1 MGPPLLGGGP
11 CSIPLT
17 KHLLGA
23 GLISQAL
30 IGEANAVVPH
40 DWLMNQDTSDS
51 SSSPDVL
58 LRAAFE
64 PRLKKYFLL
73 QSTFAMA
80 FSVIGIP
87 LLPFWLLGLGRAFH
101 RRQYEALECVLT
113 PRSLNFHK
121 GFLIRIQ
128 KNVPLDKITDLAL
141 VEGPLLRFLGL
152 CSLGIETAGGGPA
165 TSTAQLIGVVDAIAF
180 RDAVLRQRDLVSSAG
195 LEVATP
201 TTSMEHS
208 SQELLSDIRDS
219 LGRIEDLLA
228 QQ

>member
-1 MGPPLLGGGP
+1 VGPPLLGGGP

-195 LEVATP
+195 LEVAAP
-201 TTSMEHS
+201 TTSMEDS

>member
-1 MGPPLLGGGP
+1 M
-11 CSIPLT
+11 T
-17 KHLLGA
+17 
-23 GLISQAL
+23 SQER
-30 IGEANAVVPH
+30 IGETNTVVPH
-40 DWLMNQDTSDS
+40 DWLMNQDTSES
-51 SSSPDVL
+51 NSSPEVL

-73 QSTFAMA
+73 QSTFVMLI
-80 FSVIGIP
+80 SLIGIP
-87 LLPFWLLGLGRAFH
+87 LLPFWLLGLGPVVH

-195 LEVATP
+195 TEVAPP
-201 TTSMEHS
+201 TIPLDSMEGS

-228 QQ
+228 KQ

>member
-1 MGPPLLGGGP
+1 MN
-11 CSIPLT
+11 
-17 KHLLGA
+17 
-23 GLISQAL
+23 SQEQ

-40 DWLMNQDTSDS
+40 DWLMNQDTSKS
-51 SSSPDVL
+51 NFSPEVL

-73 QSTFAMA
+73 QSTFAML

-87 LLPFWLLGLGRAFH
+87 LLPFWLLGLGPAVH

-201 TTSMEHS
+201 TTSMDSMEDS

-219 LGRIEDLLA
+219 LGRIEGLLA
-228 QQ
+228 KQ